1 MEKPFPEGKPSQI
14 DGAKN
19 GEKQPDGYKQLSLI
33 YT

>member
-1 MEKPFPEGKPSQI
+1 MEKPLPEGKPSQI

-19 GEKQPDGYKQLSLI
+19 GEKQPDGYKQLS